1 MIDNGFEVSSLPDY
15 DTGELDGPEWK
26 PIVNGSKLIKIGDI
40 TVPELRRM
48 LLLKRRQ
55 KILNKNKYYIQQ
67 KVYITFWT
75 KYYDSLL
82 LCYLNVI
89 LQNIENCR

>member
-1 MIDNGFEVSSLPDY
+1 MKEDQNDGIDNGFEVSSLPDY
-15 DTGELDGPEWK
+15 DASELDGPEWK

-55 KILNKNKYYIQQ
+55 KILNKNKYYVQQ
-67 KVYITFWT
+67 KVYITL
-75 KYYDSLL
+75 Y
-82 LCYLNVI
+82 
-89 LQNIENCR
+89 

>member
-1 MIDNGFEVSSLPDY
+1 MKEDQNDEIDNGFEVSNLPDY

-26 PIVNGSKLIKIGDI
+26 PIVNGTKLIQIGDI

-55 KILNKNKYYIQQ
+55 KILNKNKYYVQQ
-67 KVYITFWT
+67 KVYTTIF
-75 KYYDSLL
+75 
-82 LCYLNVI
+82 YLIHDII
-89 LQNIENCR
+89 LT

>member
-1 MIDNGFEVSSLPDY
+1 MNILYTYQTLLHILGLKEDQNDEIDNGFEVSSLPDY

-67 KVYITFWT
+67 KVYITIF
-75 KYYDSLL
+75 
-82 LCYLNVI
+82 N
-89 LQNIENCR
+89 